1 VILPQIQQPNLSRNQ
16 LVVPLQLSPQEEQGM
31 FGVIDAREG
40 HMQCDCANK
49 HVLVVK
55 ADGGY
60 SSASDFDDDTH
71 ALLAAD
77 DTGRDK
83 PSEEQIGAEDVEH
96 YESHCATCA

>member
-1 VILPQIQQPNLSRNQ
+1 
-16 LVVPLQLSPQEEQGM
+16 M
-31 FGVIDAREG
+31 FSVIDAREG
-40 HMQCDCANK
+40 HMQCDCPNK
-49 HVLVVK
+49 RVLVVK

-60 SSASDFDDDTH
+60 SSASDFDDDTR